1 MEALGTEFGNSYASL
16 PGTVFTCEVTQNDA
30 LSLYQSVP
38 GNRNGSS
45 SLVFQ
50 LSGESRSFH
59 STCSGVFVT
68 SEIGGKAKAGSG
80 RQEKALL
87 ARSHL

>member
-1 MEALGTEFGNSYASL
+1 MEALGAEFGNSDASL

-30 LSLYQSVP
+30 LPLYQSVP
-38 GNRNGSS
+38 VNGNGSS
-45 SLVFQ
+45 SLVIQ
-50 LSGESRSFH
+50 LSGESRSFY
-59 STCSGVFVT
+59 STCSGVSVT

-80 RQEKALL
+80 RPEKALL